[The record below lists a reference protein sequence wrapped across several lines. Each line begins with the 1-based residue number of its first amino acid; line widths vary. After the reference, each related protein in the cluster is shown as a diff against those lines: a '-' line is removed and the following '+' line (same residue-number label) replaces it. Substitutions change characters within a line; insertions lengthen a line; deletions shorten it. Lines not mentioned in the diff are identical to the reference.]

1 MGRII
6 LVITAGKTLA
16 TSDLREKK
24 ILVLAIERDE
34 ERILVPRGNH
44 KLHAGDNLICY
55 GSFTEMRGM
64 A

>member
-1 MGRII
+1 MGGII
-6 LVITAGKTLA
+6 LVIAAGKTLA
-16 TSDLREKK
+16 SSDLGKKK
-24 ILVLAIERDE
+24 ILILAIERDKE
-34 ERILVPRGNH
+34 TILVPRGNH